1 MHKRIRSQSRKTPFL
16 ENLAERVVSLFRY
29 RETRANAAK
38 IRSHI
43 DSAESRMTAV
53 LVCVPVVEIIGA
65 NAAKIR
71 PHKESAEQR
80 LTAVFSLNPRGSGR
94 GAFSVSH
101 NDHRHVARRVAR
113 PLIPH
118 AGMSAHGVK

>member
-1 MHKRIRSQSRKTPFL
+1 M
-16 ENLAERVVSLFRY
+16 VSPLHY
-29 RETRANAAK
+29 RETRVNAAK

>member
-1 MHKRIRSQSRKTPFL
+1 
-16 ENLAERVVSLFRY
+16 
-29 RETRANAAK
+29 
-38 IRSHI
+38 
-43 DSAESRMTAV
+43 MTAV